1 MLLTDLLRFAA
12 RSRIVHP
19 LDGGMPEGQSETNSV
34 QELAQR
40 AAEEMEN
47 VHRDFWNAFG
57 GDVVIGNDMADSALR
72 EKGRKMRRRLL
83 GDAAVERIDKAV
95 YSDPI
100 MAKFAELT
108 QECIFGALWTRP
120 GLDPKIRALICVI
133 SDTATGR
140 DPELKL
146 HLRMARNQGWTEDE
160 LVESLLH
167 LLCYVGAPLVREA
180 LLVAKE
186 TFAEMRAET

>member
-1 MLLTDLLRFAA
+1 
-12 RSRIVHP
+12 
-19 LDGGMPEGQSETNSV
+19 MPESE
-34 QELAQR
+34 
-40 AAEEMEN
+40 
-47 VHRDFWNAFG
+47 
-57 GDVVIGNDMADSALR
+57 LR
-72 EKGRKMRRRLL
+72 TKGRAMRRRLL

-95 YSDPI
+95 YTDPI

-146 HLRMARNQGWTEDE
+146 HLRMARNEGWTEDE
-160 LVESLLH
+160 LVESILH
-167 LLCYVGAPLVREA
+167 LLGYVGAPLVRES

-186 TFAEMRAET
+186 VFAEMRAESK